1 MHIIHCRVRID
12 PDCYHGHLTV
22 FQFGEDLP
30 LSHDST
36 YRECTNDDLP
46 IPGGTIICDACYCAL
61 IPLTPSGRGLSHELD
76 AAIELAKAKVA
87 GG

>member
-46 IPGGTIICDACYCAL
+46 IPGGNDYLRRLLLCPDTAYAVW
-61 IPLTPSGRGLSHELD
+61 PWTESR
-76 AAIELAKAKVA
+76 A
-87 GG
+87 